1 MKVFVTGA
9 TGFIG
14 SHLVPRLLRDGH
26 ALRCLVRRPGAGRP
40 LEEPG
45 AATVT
50 GDVTDRESIGRAMSG
65 CDCVIH
71 LANVYSFWEADRH
84 TYAKVNVEGTRHV
97 MECALAA
104 AIPRVVHIS
113 SAVIY
118 GRPTDLPFTE
128 ESPVGPVRFSEY
140 ARTKYEGDR
149 VAWELHERRG
159 LPLVTIMPGAVL
171 GPGDTQATGDYIRR
185 LVRRSMPAR
194 IMEDSVLTFVHVR
207 DVAEAIALAAA
218 RDDLS
223 GARLLVGAQRLSLR
237 ELNRMVGEISGVPLP
252 ALRLPGSLAMA
263 GAALLTWLADRVGQA
278 PPWGM
283 STDQIRTMKE
293 GFQFD
298 GGKAERELGLV
309 YTPIRVALEE
319 AIRAAC
325 AQERFGLATR

>member
-26 ALRCLVRRPGAGRP
+26 ELRCLVRRPATGRP
-40 LEEPG
+40 LEEQG
-45 AATVT
+45 AATVP
-50 GDVTDRESIGRAMSG
+50 GDVTDRDSIARVLPG
-65 CDCVIH
+65 CDCVIN
-71 LANVYSFWEADRH
+71 LANVYSFWEADRR
-84 TYAKVNVEGTRHV
+84 TYAKVNVEGTRNV

-104 AIPRVVHIS
+104 AVPRVVHVS

-118 GRPTDLPFTE
+118 GRPADLPFTE
-128 ESPVGPVRFSEY
+128 ESPVGPVHFSEY
-140 ARTKYEGDR
+140 ARTKYAGDR
-149 VAWELHERRG
+149 IAWDLHERRG
-159 LPLVTIMPGAVL
+159 LPLVTILPGAVL
-171 GPGDTQATGDYIRR
+171 GSGDTRPTGDYIRS

-207 DVAEAIALAAA
+207 DVAEAIARVAA
-218 RDDLS
+218 RDGRS
-223 GARLLVGAQRLSLR
+223 GARYLVGAQRLRFR
-237 ELNRMVGEISGVPLP
+237 EVNRMVSEVSGVPLP

-263 GAALLTWLADRVGQA
+263 GAALLTWLADRVGQP

-319 AIRAAC
+319 EISSCR
-325 AQERFGLATR
+325 